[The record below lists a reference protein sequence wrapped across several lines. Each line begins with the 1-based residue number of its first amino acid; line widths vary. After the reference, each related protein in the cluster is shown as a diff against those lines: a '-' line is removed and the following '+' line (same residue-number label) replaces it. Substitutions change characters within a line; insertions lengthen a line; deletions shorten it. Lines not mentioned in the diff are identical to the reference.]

1 VEVPIWT
8 EGEDMKV
15 ELNTKEKSVC
25 ITANEIG
32 RDLATLDCWI
42 KSLKVAREWLR
53 KELQKSE
60 GGHE

>member
-1 VEVPIWT
+1 
-8 EGEDMKV
+8 MKV